1 VITGYN
7 TDVEY
12 DGVVYHIQTEDKGL
26 QTPLILSLV
35 YSGGAI
41 LASRRTPYDDLI
53 SSGFDEA
60 ALSERLDRQHKL
72 ICAAIRAGRIGEL
85 KRLTERKQS
94 ERKEKRTKSK
104 LRETPSIPTSTD
116 NADANDEATATRA
129 GQDAGQDIAEQDN
142 GPGALPADRFTVSDA
157 VKAESSLEVTLAE
170 EVELHG
176 GDYLTLRV
184 LVSRVSG
191 NGPEPVAKARVVLKI
206 LGTNFEPASTFSI
219 TNKEGI
225 ALIFASLPQFQS
237 GRAAILLRAEADG
250 EAAELRR
257 VILPV

>member
-12 DGVVYHIQTEDKGL
+12 DGAVYHIQTEDKGL
-26 QTPLILSLV
+26 ETPLILSLV
-35 YSGGAI
+35 YTGGEI

-53 SSGFDEA
+53 AAGFDEGVLA
-60 ALSERLDRQHKL
+60 ERLDRQHKL
-72 ICAAIRAGRIGEL
+72 ICAAIRAGRIDDL

-94 ERKEKRTKSK
+94 AKAKRKKSTSSESESMGGK
-104 LRETPSIPTSTD
+104 AAESET
-116 NADANDEATATRA
+116 TAT
-129 GQDAGQDIAEQDN
+129 
-142 GPGALPADRFTVSDA
+142 PGAQVSDAEAMPADRFAVSDT
-157 VKAESSLEVTLAE
+157 VREGPKSLEVTLLE

-184 LVSRVSG
+184 RVRRASG
-191 NGPEPVAKARVVLKI
+191 DGAEPVPQARVVLKI

-219 TNKEGI
+219 TNQEGV

-250 EAAELRR
+250 TAAELRR
-257 VILPV
+257 VILPF